1 MAEMERLKADVRNYK
16 AFATLKATTQDALD
30 KAYKAVKEIEKVESE
45 DMGSENMDVS

>member
-16 AFATLKATTQDALD
+16 AFTTLKATTEDALD